1 MRLIGI
7 AVVLAIGLFIAPHS
21 GTAQQAEKIAR
32 IALLRSEKRPID
44 DRLRQNFA
52 ALRAG
57 LHEEGFAEGRHYRI
71 DYHSPASEADVAKL
85 AQALVREKV
94 DVIHASAYV
103 AIHAAQKATQTIPI
117 VAHDY
122 ETDPIAAGF
131 VATLAK
137 PGGNIT
143 GMFLDIPEIV
153 GKLLELIKTTQPELR
168 AITVLWDPLTG
179 KSQVAAAE
187 QAARTLGINV
197 HIREARAGTLE
208 QTVRSVA
215 ASRARAL
222 VLLGSP
228 VVTAGFPKIAD
239 VAAAAR
245 MPTIALFPGF
255 ARVGGLMAYGPDA
268 VEQYRQEG
276 RMIGKILKGA
286 KPGDLPVERPTKF
299 YLVINLKTAKALGL
313 TIPPSVLG
321 RADQVIE

>member
-7 AVVLAIGLFIAPHS
+7 AVVLAIGLFIAPHP
-21 GTAQQAEKIAR
+21 GTAQPAEKIAR
-32 IALLRSEKRPID
+32 IALLRSENRPID
-44 DRLRQNFA
+44 DRLRQSFA

-57 LHEEGFAEGRHYRI
+57 LHAEGFAEGQHYRI
-71 DYHSPASEADVAKL
+71 DYHSPASEADVPKL
-85 AQALVREKV
+85 AQALVRDKV

-143 GMFLDIPEIV
+143 GMFLDIPEIA
-153 GKLLELIKTTQPELR
+153 GKLLELLKTTQPELR

-197 HIREARAGTLE
+197 QIREARADTLE

-215 ASRARAL
+215 AGRARAL
-222 VLLGSP
+222 VVLGSP
-228 VVTAGFPKIAD
+228 VITAGFPKIAD

-299 YLVINLKTAKALGL
+299 YLVINLKTAKALEL